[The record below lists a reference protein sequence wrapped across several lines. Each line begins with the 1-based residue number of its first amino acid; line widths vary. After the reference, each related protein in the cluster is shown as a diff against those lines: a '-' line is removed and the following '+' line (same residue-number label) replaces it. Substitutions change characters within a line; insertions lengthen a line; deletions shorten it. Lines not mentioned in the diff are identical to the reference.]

1 MHEQKVARSIKAE
14 KIDMITITKQQIT
27 EWILLDYLAKLHSLK
42 EKISYYNKKYNTNFE
57 EFEKQIKTA
66 SKEDFEKW
74 DDYIEWK
81 AFNSFY
87 NSYQNQIEEVKNGNF
102 QLAE

>member
-1 MHEQKVARSIKAE
+1 MV
-14 KIDMITITKQQIT
+14 TISKQQMA
-27 EWILLDYLAKLHSLK
+27 EWILLDYLARTHSLK
-42 EKISYYNKKYNTNFE
+42 EKISVYIKKYNMNFE
-57 EFEKQIKTA
+57 DFEIQVKSA

-81 AFNSFY
+81 SFHNFY
-87 NSYQNQIEEVKNGNF
+87 LSYLKQIEEVKNGNF

>member
-1 MHEQKVARSIKAE
+1 MV
-14 KIDMITITKQQIT
+14 TISKQQMA
-27 EWILLDYLAKLHSLK
+27 EWILLDYLARTHSLK
-42 EKISYYNKKYNTNFE
+42 EKISLFVKKYNTNFE
-57 EFEKQIKTA
+57 SFETQIKTT

-81 AFNSFY
+81 AFHNFY
-87 NSYQNQIEEVKNGNF
+87 VSYLKQIEEVKNGNF

>member
-1 MHEQKVARSIKAE
+1 MV
-14 KIDMITITKQQIT
+14 TISKQQMA
-27 EWILLDYLAKLHSLK
+27 EWILLDYLARTHSLK
-42 EKISYYNKKYNTNFE
+42 EKISFYLKKYNTNFE
-57 EFEKQIKTA
+57 EFEKQVTTA

-81 AFNSFY
+81 AFHNFY
-87 NSYQNQIEEVKNGNF
+87 SSYLIQIEEVKNGNF